1 MRMKTVNKIILFS
14 CIFCY
19 FVGFYFIAL
28 KFGLIK
34 LVVRFGLSEMFNEI
48 PKNFPEMKYLYWGLA
63 IYTIIYLL
71 LSIIILRTASKHG
84 QEMDQVKCEASEVQN
99 YSETLRQ
106 LVAQNTNIAI
116 TPKLQKLQRQVAA
129 LPPAV
134 IRDAIAQQELS
145 NIVTTVNAVVETNDE
160 QNVLSAINDAMT
172 KVKSLQRKSVTRK

>member
-1 MRMKTVNKIILFS
+1 MKTVNKIILFS

-19 FVGFYFIAL
+19 FAGIYFIAL

-34 LVVRFGLSEMFNEI
+34 LLVRYGMSEIFDEI
-48 PKNFPEMKYLYWGLA
+48 PKNFPEIKYLYWGVA
-63 IYTIIYLL
+63 VYTVIFIL

-84 QEMDQVKCEASEVQN
+84 KEMDQVNCEASVVQD

-106 LVAQNTNIAI
+106 LLAQNTNSTI
-116 TPKLQKLQRQVAA
+116 TTKLQVLQRQVAA

-134 IRDAIAQQELS
+134 IRDGTAHQELS
-145 NIVTTVNAVVETNDE
+145 NIVRTITTVIDSNDN
-160 QNVLSAINDAMT
+160 QNVLSAIDDAMA

>member
-1 MRMKTVNKIILFS
+1 MKTVNKIVLFS

-19 FVGFYFIAL
+19 FAGLYFIAL

-34 LVVRFGLSEMFNEI
+34 LLVRYGFSEIFNEI

-63 IYTIIYLL
+63 IYTVIYLL

-99 YSETLRQ
+99 YSETLR
-106 LVAQNTNIAI
+106 LLMAQNSNSTI
-116 TPKLQKLQRQVAA
+116 TSRLQMLQRQVAA

-134 IRDAIAQQELS
+134 IRDTTAHQELS
-145 NIVTTVNAVVETNDE
+145 NIVAVVNAVVESNDE
-160 QNVLSAINDAMT
+160 QDALSAIDDAMI
-172 KVKSLQRKSVTRK
+172 KVKSLQRKSVIRK

>member
-1 MRMKTVNKIILFS
+1 MKTVNKIILLS

-19 FVGFYFIAL
+19 FAGIYFIVL

-34 LVVRFGLSEMFNEI
+34 LLVRYGMSEIFDEI
-48 PKNFPEMKYLYWGLA
+48 PKNFPEIKYLYWGLA
-63 IYTIIYLL
+63 VYTVIFIL

-84 QEMDQVKCEASEVQN
+84 KEMDQIKSEASEVQD

-106 LVAQNTNIAI
+106 LLAQNTNSTI
-116 TPKLQKLQRQVAA
+116 TTKLQVLQRQVAA

-134 IRDAIAQQELS
+134 IRDGTAHQELS
-145 NIVTTVNAVVETNDE
+145 NIVRTITTVIDSNDN
-160 QNVLSAINDAMT
+160 QNVLSAIDDAMA

>member
-1 MRMKTVNKIILFS
+1 MKTVNKIILLS

-19 FVGFYFIAL
+19 FAGLYFIAL

-34 LVVRFGLSEMFNEI
+34 LLVRYGMSELFYEI
-48 PKNFPEMKYLYWGLA
+48 PKNFPEIKYLYWGVA
-63 IYTIIYLL
+63 VYTVIFIL

-84 QEMDQVKCEASEVQN
+84 KEMDQVKCEASVVQD

-106 LVAQNTNIAI
+106 LLAQNTNSTI
-116 TPKLQKLQRQVAA
+116 TTKLQVLQRQVAA

-134 IRDAIAQQELS
+134 IRDGTAHQELS
-145 NIVTTVNAVVETNDE
+145 NIVRTITTVIDSNDN
-160 QNVLSAINDAMT
+160 QNVLSAIDDAMA

>member
-1 MRMKTVNKIILFS
+1 MKTVNKIILFS

-19 FVGFYFIAL
+19 FAGIYFIAL

-34 LVVRFGLSEMFNEI
+34 LLVRYGMSEIFDEI
-48 PKNFPEMKYLYWGLA
+48 PKNFPEIKYLYWGVA
-63 IYTIIYLL
+63 VYTVIFIL

-84 QEMDQVKCEASEVQN
+84 KEMDQVNCEASVVQD

-106 LVAQNTNIAI
+106 LLAQNTNSTI
-116 TPKLQKLQRQVAA
+116 TTKLQVLQRLVAA

-134 IRDAIAQQELS
+134 IRDGTAHQELS
-145 NIVTTVNAVVETNDE
+145 NIVRTITTVIDSNDN
-160 QNVLSAINDAMT
+160 QNVLSAIDDAMA